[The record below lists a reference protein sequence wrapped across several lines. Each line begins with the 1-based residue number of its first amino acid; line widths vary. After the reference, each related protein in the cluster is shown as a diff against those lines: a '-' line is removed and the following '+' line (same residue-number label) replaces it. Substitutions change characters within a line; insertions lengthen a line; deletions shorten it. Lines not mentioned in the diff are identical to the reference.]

1 MAALGLESGYVRTHF
16 STRRLGTLH
25 GSDESQRM
33 NTAKIIVSWM
43 IPTCMLLTSDFARA
57 DESVQESS
65 GTALFSESLRID
77 YSDEQRT
84 LRQTGQTVRKQYFMR
99 IYAMAH
105 YLEGVIQE
113 DDGSIYRAI
122 VDAPGI
128 KQITMVFLRDLSAG
142 QIQKSLSSGLRS
154 NASTE
159 RYENIR
165 PDIERFMNAI
175 NDDVKSSDEFV
186 LRWYPDGTMDSYHEG
201 KKVSSISNA
210 ELAETMWSIW
220 FGEDS
225 VVDRAALVERIQP
238 VHEAHL

>member
-1 MAALGLESGYVRTHF
+1 
-16 STRRLGTLH
+16 
-25 GSDESQRM
+25 M

-43 IPTCMLLTSDFARA
+43 IPACMLLTSGVALA
-57 DESVQESS
+57 DESARETS
-65 GTALFSESLRID
+65 GIALFSESLRID
-77 YSDEQRT
+77 YSDEQRI
-84 LRQTGQTVRKQYFMR
+84 LRQTGQTVRKQYFMQ

-105 YLEGVIQE
+105 YLEGVIPE
-113 DDGSIYRAI
+113 DNGSIYRAI

-159 RYENIR
+159 RYESIR
-165 PDIERFMNAI
+165 PDIERFMVAI
-175 NDDVKSSDEFV
+175 NDDVKSNDEFV

-201 KKVSSISNA
+201 NKVSSISNA

-238 VHEAHL
+238 AHEARL